1 MNDTHRRGWVRAAL
15 ILALVVLL
23 VAPLALSVD
32 AAGPWLEVR
41 FLRVLVNGIFDG
53 DLTIG
58 DDLTV
63 DDSATITGDTVAG
76 GTLDVADAVTMADA
90 LDVTG
95 NTTITGTLDVS
106 GVSTLATISQAVS
119 TENVMLPSV
128 VAASVD
134 IDNDSSPATLFTI
147 ADGEVW
153 AVTAC
158 FANVLEDFGTG
169 GSDDAVFTVGDG
181 STADLFL
188 DLADAELQAAD
199 DDGGAA
205 GWQGFTES
213 TQGTGLDAGSGS
225 PLIVMAP
232 SGSATN
238 IVATFSGTG
247 LAGDGTE
254 VDDIT
259 VYMIYWRLQ

>member
-1 MNDTHRRGWVRAAL
+1 MKDTNRGWARTAIVLVTVLAGLLLATAPIVAA
-15 ILALVVLL
+15 
-23 VAPLALSVD
+23 S
-32 AAGPWLEVR
+32 PWMEVR

-53 DLTIG
+53 DLTVG

-63 DDSATITGDTVAG
+63 TDDATITGDAAVG
-76 GTLDVADAVTMADA
+76 GTLG
-90 LDVTG
+90 VTG
-95 NTTITGTLDVS
+95 ASTLSSTLEVT
-106 GVSTLATISQAVS
+106 GVSTLGVISQAVN

-147 ADGEVW
+147 GDGAVW

-169 GSDDAVFTVGDG
+169 VSDDAVFTVGDG
-181 STADLFL
+181 TTANLFL
-188 DLADAELQAAD
+188 DLRDAELQAAD

-205 GWQGFTES
+205 GWQGLTES
-213 TQGTGLDAGSGS
+213 TQGAGLDVASGS
-225 PLIVMAP
+225 PLVIMAP
-232 SGSATN
+232 SGAATN
-238 IVATFSGTG
+238 VVATFSGTG

-254 VDDIT
+254 AADIT
-259 VYMIYWRLQ
+259 VYMVYWRLQ